1 MRIKQQALKGHRP
14 DAEYVRS
21 VSGQRALVQVF
32 SEPMLCVNIVTR
44 QASHCYPITQR
55 AYNSYMSGQL

>member
-1 MRIKQQALKGHRP
+1 MRIKQQTLKGHRP

-32 SEPMLCVNIVTR
+32 SKPALCVNVVTR
-44 QASHCYPITQR
+44 QAKHCYPVTQR
-55 AYNSYMSGQL
+55 TYNNYMSGQL